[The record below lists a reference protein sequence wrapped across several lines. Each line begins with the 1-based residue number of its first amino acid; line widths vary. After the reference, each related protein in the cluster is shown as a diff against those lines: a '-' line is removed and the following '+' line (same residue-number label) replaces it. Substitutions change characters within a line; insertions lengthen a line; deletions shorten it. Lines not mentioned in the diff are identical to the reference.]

1 MQKDKTKEWYCNQN
15 WMNCAIG
22 VLLLVL
28 VGGLV
33 LCAVVVGDQIA
44 RGTEPGLYAITISSL
59 ILLLVASIVGHYYLR
74 KRITFLESNE
84 RTVEQ
89 FRKIVIEAI
98 TFANTDKLSS
108 LLNIDYA
115 LSYCAEINQP
125 FAFGELVRMFNK
137 ERIGVDFSH
146 LWFDAAALG
155 HVEIMNKIQEF
166 ELCDKDVQL
175 AGKVTTAAHVALDQL
190 PPKIDVIRYL
200 VNIGADLTVRRVS
213 DQKTPYEL
221 VPNLYREACKLLP
234 ETAPEERPEETEETS
249 SEVLGQVESKED
261 KPEENGPE
269 AERAEIEQ
277 VESAEPDGD
286 GDKVVDLLDEEKESE
301 SKEAGFEENTG
312 QDKSTG

>member
-1 MQKDKTKEWYCNQN
+1 MKKDETKEWYCNQN

-33 LCAVVVGDQIA
+33 LYAVVVGDQIA

-84 RTVEQ
+84 RPVAK
-89 FRKIVIEAI
+89 FRKVVTEAI
-98 TFANTDKLSS
+98 DLADADKLSS

-115 LSYCAEINQP
+115 LCYCVEKNKP

-137 ERIGVDFSH
+137 ERIGVDFLH

-175 AGKVTTAAHVALDQL
+175 PGSVTAAHVALDQAS
-190 PPKIDVIRYL
+190 PKMEVIRYL

-221 VPNLYREACKLLP
+221 VPDLYREACKLLP
-234 ETAPEERPEETEETS
+234 ETAPEETKENS
-249 SEVLGQVESKED
+249 FEVLEQVELSKD
-261 KPEENGPE
+261 KPEETTEPE
-269 AERAEIEQ
+269 AERAEAEQ

-286 GDKVVDLLDEEKESE
+286 DSKVR
-301 SKEAGFEENTG
+301 
-312 QDKSTG
+312 